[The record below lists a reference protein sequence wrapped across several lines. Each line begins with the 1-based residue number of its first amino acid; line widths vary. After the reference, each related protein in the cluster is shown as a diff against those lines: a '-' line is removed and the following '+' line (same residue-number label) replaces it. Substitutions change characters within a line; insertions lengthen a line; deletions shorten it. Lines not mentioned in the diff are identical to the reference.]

1 MANPLI
7 QLQDYGQS
15 VWYDYISKG
24 LITSGRLQQF
34 VDRDG
39 LRGIT
44 SNPAIFEKAIIG
56 SEDYDEALAALRDR
70 AELDA
75 KAVYE
80 HLAIQDIQAAADV
93 MVPVY
98 RQTDKRDGYVCLEV
112 SPHLAHDTEA
122 TFAEATRLWAAV
134 GRPNIMIK
142 VPATSAGIPAI
153 QRLIG
158 EGISVN
164 VTLLFSSAMYARV
177 AEAHMAGLEAL
188 VARGGDPA
196 PVASVAS
203 FFISRIDTAI
213 DTLVQQRLQAATGED
228 QARLKALLGQAAI
241 ANAKLTYQIYQGN
254 VAGDRWQAL
263 AARRAQTQ
271 RLLWASTGTKNPAYS
286 DVLYVDE
293 LVGVDTVNTLPEA
306 TFEAYRDHGKPRASL
321 AENPDEAARVMAALE
336 DAGISMEQ
344 VTAQLLDQGVELFAT
359 AFDQLLSALQT
370 KREAVL
376 AAE

>member
-15 VWYDYISKG
+15 VWYDYIRRG

-34 VDRDG
+34 IDRDG

-44 SNPAIFEKAIIG
+44 SNPAIFEKAIVG
-56 SEDYDEALAALRDR
+56 SEDYDEALSALRDHT
-70 AELDA
+70 ELDA

-80 HLAIQDIQAAADV
+80 RLAIQDIQAAADV
-93 MVPVY
+93 MAPVY

-112 SPHLAHDTEA
+112 SPHLAHDDEA

-158 EGISVN
+158 EGINVN
-164 VTLLFSSAMYARV
+164 VTLLFSSAMYQKV
-177 AEAHMAGLEAL
+177 ANAHIAGLEAL

-203 FFISRIDTAI
+203 FFISRIDTSV
-213 DTLVQQRLQAATGED
+213 DNLLQERLETPIGD
-228 QARLKALLGQAAI
+228 DKARLKGLLGKAAI
-241 ANAKLTYQIYQGN
+241 ANAKLTYQIYQGI
-254 VAGDRWQAL
+254 VAGERWQAL
-263 AARRAQTQ
+263 AARGAQTQ
-271 RLLWASTGTKNPAYS
+271 RLLWAGTGTKNPAYS

-293 LVGVDTVNTLPEA
+293 LVGTDTVNTLPEA
-306 TFEAYRDHGKPRASL
+306 TFEAYRDHGRPRASL
-321 AENPDEAARVMAALE
+321 TENTDEAARDMATLAE
-336 DAGISMEQ
+336 AGISMEQ